1 MDKKQYTCHF
11 YMDGGSC
18 GEAEYELEAQFELTD
33 EEYNQAIEALEEC
46 DGFNDDLPD
55 AMYEAIWDVAV
66 EQLYED
72 AVDYHLEELDDID
85 ECIPDWEDLTTAELV
100 DIIRHDSELRD
111 RLIDISAVGEVVGGI
126 SYPKERGKN

>member
-46 DGFNDDLPD
+46 DGLNADLPD
-55 AMYEAIWDVAV
+55 AMYEAIWEVAV

-72 AVDYHLEELDDID
+72 VVDYNLEELDDID
-85 ECIPDWEDLTTAELV
+85 DLIPGWEDMSTAELV
-100 DIIRHDSELRD
+100 EIIRRISDLRD
-111 RLIDISAVGEVVGGI
+111 ELVDISVVGEVIGGI
-126 SYPKERGKN
+126 SLSQNQPD